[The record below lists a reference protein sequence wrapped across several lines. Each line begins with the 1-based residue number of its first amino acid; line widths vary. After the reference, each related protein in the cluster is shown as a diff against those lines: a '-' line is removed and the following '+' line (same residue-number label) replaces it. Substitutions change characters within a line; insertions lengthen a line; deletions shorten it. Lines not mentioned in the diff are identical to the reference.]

1 MTKELLVGS
10 MNIIQEHELALKAA
24 IEWEKNAEKNYNEDE
39 FATIIGMLNYLQNIA
54 NGFGRY
60 NNEVWFQNERKV
72 DSSGKLFNEAQI
84 GHKLSMKSLLLHN
97 KILDS
102 RLKNLRLTKI
112 GSKLEVFWK

>member
-1 MTKELLVGS
+1 
-10 MNIIQEHELALKAA
+10 
-24 IEWEKNAEKNYNEDE
+24 
-39 FATIIGMLNYLQNIA
+39 MLNYLQNIA

-84 GHKLSMKSLLLHN
+84 GHKLSMKSLLLHD

-102 RLKNLRLTKI
+102 RQIESLTNVDLDFEKYVYNENATTVAAAGATDKSSNNTKI
-112 GSKLEVFWK
+112 DPNIKIIRL